1 MAKRRRKL
9 RLNDY
14 PESLIKDILLCY
26 QTQMCKV
33 RRLEMVSYWKR
44 LAIRLSTLKWIHLL
58 IIWNPTYTWEALQ
71 SRHTLNNAPHMFAYD
86 VLLTETQIFISQS
99 RNPGLSDKQQCTKTT
114 DLTQETSRGRDRVEG
129 EPDEP
134 PQNTAAWC
142 WLGRILVH
150 GEKSSG

>member
-1 MAKRRRKL
+1 
-9 RLNDY
+9 
-14 PESLIKDILLCY
+14 
-26 QTQMCKV
+26 
-33 RRLEMVSYWKR
+33 
-44 LAIRLSTLKWIHLL
+44 
-58 IIWNPTYTWEALQ
+58 
-71 SRHTLNNAPHMFAYD
+71 MFAYD